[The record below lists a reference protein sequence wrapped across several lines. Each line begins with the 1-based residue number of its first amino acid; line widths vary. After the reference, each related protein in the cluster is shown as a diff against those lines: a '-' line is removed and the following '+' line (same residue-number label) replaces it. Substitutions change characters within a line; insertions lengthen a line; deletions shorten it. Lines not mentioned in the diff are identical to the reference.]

1 MKKKAIVTTVVIAA
15 AAVIVG
21 VAAHHFG
28 KTPTADVAKKAE
40 AKDLTADECKEMM
53 EAAFGNVTE
62 GDVTVES
69 NIMKQ
74 TTMMPTA
81 DGIVEVP
88 LTDVSQNTVSILR
101 FSGRET
107 RDHWNSNEIMT
118 RDGAE
123 IQNTSAFDDLYF
135 SDRSGAMASYKQD
148 DFGNWIMGQ
157 CLDVTTAD
165 YLKVLTTAESYTG
178 KQNEDGTYT
187 INSTVAYSD
196 INTIVSYGTT
206 GAYSGEYAE
215 LATNTADVVT
225 TFDADKNAV
234 KVEIATDAGE
244 DPADADGDG
253 VIATSAK
260 IAMTFTKND
269 NIAAELLNDDTYTQV
284 AASIQAQAEAAA
296 AAQAQADLEAQQAAE
311 AEEAAKQ
318 QATSFTHTADASES
332 NSSGSSKSNGS
343 SSKSGN
349 SSSNSSGSSKN
360 NSGSSS
366 SNNGSN
372 SGSSDSNTQLQPTIT
387 KDQSVI
393 DEANKREEERQ
404 KAYDEA
410 IANGTINGSGW
421 TPGNEPDWVKNETAG
436 PMN

>member
-1 MKKKAIVTTVVIAA
+1 MKKKTIVTTAVIAA
-15 AAVIVG
+15 AAVIG
-21 VAAHHFG
+21 VAAYHFG
-28 KTPTADVAKKAE
+28 KTPAADVTKKTE
-40 AKDLTADECKEMM
+40 TKDLTENECKEMM

-74 TTMMPTA
+74 TTMMQTA

-135 SDRSGAMASYKQD
+135 SDRSGTMASYKQD

-165 YLKVLTTAESYTG
+165 YLKALTTAESYTG

-234 KVEIATDAGE
+234 KVEIVTDAGE
-244 DPADADGDG
+244 NSADADGDG

-318 QATSFTHTADASES
+318 QATSFTHAADASDS
-332 NSSGSSKSNGS
+332 NNSGSSKSNGS

-349 SSSNSSGSSKN
+349 SSNNNGSGSSKN

-372 SGSSDSNTQLQPTIT
+372 SGSSDSNTQLHPIIT

-404 KAYDEA
+404 KADAEA
-410 IANGTINGSGW
+410 AANGDRGSSSW